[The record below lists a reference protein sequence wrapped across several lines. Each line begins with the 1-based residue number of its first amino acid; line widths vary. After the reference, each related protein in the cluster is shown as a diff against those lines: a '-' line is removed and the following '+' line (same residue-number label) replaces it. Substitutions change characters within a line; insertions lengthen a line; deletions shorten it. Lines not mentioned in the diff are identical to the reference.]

1 VNLRSLIEAGIVVG
15 MLSPS
20 LSGFQK
26 PDQAAKA
33 NRIKVCELLPK
44 DEVRKHF
51 PWEPMF
57 DRMKLEE
64 EAIGTEGSSCG
75 YPSVHVQVLPYGQSF
90 IDAARNRGGLEPVA
104 GVGDEAYFHDNKN
117 LFAELYVRIDK
128 RIVTLQVSV
137 PRDGKAEMVK
147 PALVNLAKAYAARL
161 R

>member
-1 VNLRSLIEAGIVVG
+1 VAGVVVG
-15 MLSPS
+15 VLSPS
-20 LSGFQK
+20 LRAFQK
-26 PDQAAKA
+26 PDPAAP

-44 DEVRKHF
+44 EEVKKHL

-64 EAIGTEGSSCG
+64 EAIGVEGSSCG

-90 IDAARNRGGLEPVA
+90 LDAAKKRGGLEHVA
-104 GVGDEAYFHDNKN
+104 GVGDEAYFHNNKN

-128 RIVTLQVSV
+128 RILTLQASV
-137 PRDGKAEMVK
+137 PSDGKAETVK
-147 PALVNLAKAYAARL
+147 PALVSLAKAYVPKL